1 VIDVLIELGDY
12 WIESDHVIAVK
23 SASKTQTNIWC
34 TGQSACDGAFLVD
47 EDEDSVIERLKGLQ
61 EHALAERILN
71 DLENE
76 RVAGIE
82 SES

>member
-1 VIDVLIELGDY
+1 MLILLGEH

-23 SASKTQTNIWC
+23 SVSKTQTNIWC
-34 TGQSACDGAFLVD
+34 TGQSALDGAFLVD
-47 EDEDSVIERLKGLQ
+47 EDEDSVIERLKGIQ

-76 RVAGIE
+76 RAAGIE